1 MANPSRRKQEPRHI
15 RLYHWITGT
24 AAWRALSGTAIKVLL
39 ALVRLD
45 DGTRNGQIFFSDR
58 QAAKE
63 TGLSRNTCIR
73 VLAELVEK
81 GFLCVVEKGH
91 FDRKVRHA
99 TVWRYTWQAAPGI
112 AGPTRDFEK
121 WKPNSEKSRAQNL
134 IRTGADFDKSAPAST
149 ATGAN
154 NGPDNPPRAQKS
166 VMANVSNFEPQVVYH
181 EGAVQ

>member
-1 MANPSRRKQEPRHI
+1 MANPNRRKLEPRHI

-24 AAWRALSGTAIKVLL
+24 AAWRALSGNAIKVLL

-58 QAAKE
+58 QAATE

-73 VLAELVEK
+73 ALAELVEK
-81 GFLCVVEKGH
+81 GFLRVVEKGH

-99 TVWRYTWQAAPGI
+99 TVWRYTWQAAPGFG
-112 AGPTRDFEK
+112 GPTRDFEK
-121 WKPNSEKSRAQNL
+121 WKPDTEKSRAQIL
-134 IRTGADFDKSAPAST
+134 IPTGANTDKSASAST

-154 NGPDNPPRAQKS
+154 NGPDKAPKPQKS
-166 VMANVSNFEPQVVYH
+166 FDANVSKFEPQVVYH
-181 EGAVQ
+181 KGAIQ